1 MDLKKEIVE
10 LEKAKEQ
17 AKVLYFKYEGALEF
31 VTSLQAK
38 KEEEAS
44 KESKKK

>member
-1 MDLKKEIVE
+1 MDIEEEIVE

-31 VTSLQAK
+31 ALSLQAK
-38 KEEEAS
+38 KEEEKA
-44 KESKKK
+44 SKKK

>member
-1 MDLKKEIVE
+1 MNWDEKIAE

-31 VTSLQAK
+31 ALQS
-38 KEEEAS
+38 KEDEE
-44 KESKKK
+44 KESKSKK

>member
-1 MDLKKEIVE
+1 MDWDEKIAE

-31 VTSLQAK
+31 ALKS
-38 KEEEAS
+38 KEEDE
-44 KESKKK
+44 KNDSKKK